1 MIKKEGR
8 RFMCRCFRVLTVL
21 VLVVSVLSSVISASY
36 AQKAQPKRY
45 YYSTPSEY
53 TKLTGKKISKYNEA
67 PQLAE
72 LVKQGKLPP
81 VERRLPDEPLVV
93 DPPEEIGKYGGVYKG
108 AGFGPTSGQV
118 DTETLRVQHILQINP
133 DLKTLTPNIVKTWG
147 VSKDFKEVT
156 LILRRGMKW
165 SDGHPF
171 TADDFMFWY
180 EDIAN
185 NTDIT
190 PVKNTAWTPGGKMM
204 VIRKINPYTIKITF
218 AASYPAVDITLAKS
232 YIYGRFF
239 APKHYLKQY
248 HIKYNPQANDI
259 AKKEGFPDWI
269 QCFRYHLAYAQ
280 DQMDTKLPDIA
291 PWVLTRIDESGNKY
305 YDRNPYYW
313 KVDTAGNQLPYI
325 DGQVVVL
332 VKDAQVRIMKLISQE
347 LHAAGENP
355 LPVKEYTLY
364 KENEKRGD
372 YTVYL
377 FNNTRGSDW
386 CVAFNLTHKD
396 PVLRKI
402 FNDVKFRQAMSLA
415 IDRKQINDVLYYGKA
430 IIRQAVPPPETSF
443 YEDWMGKYFIE
454 YDPDR
459 ASKLLDEI
467 GLKWDK
473 DRKVRLRPDGKPL
486 EIVLE
491 CTEEFAPQAEMVSE
505 MWTKVGVKTI
515 MKQEERTLF
524 YQRGQANER
533 DAAAWTFDGVAE
545 FSLRSGGLDGSA
557 GRRAFGNPI
566 NVAPLWSMWINTNG
580 ASGEEPPEI
589 IKRFYDLGSKFL
601 VTSPK
606 AREYKTLG
614 REILKISTESLWAI
628 GTSVAPRVIM
638 ISNKLGN
645 TPKEGT
651 FAYDYHFW
659 VPYMGDTWYFK
670 R

>member
-1 MIKKEGR
+1 MKRHLK
-8 RFMCRCFRVLTVL
+8 FLTVL
-21 VLVVSVLSSVISASY
+21 LLASSILLSVIPISY
-36 AQKAQPKRY
+36 AQKAQAKRF

-53 TKLTGKKISKYNEA
+53 TKVTGKKIAKYNEA
-67 PQLAE
+67 PELSE
-72 LVKQGKLPP
+72 LVRQGKLLA
-81 VERRLPDEPLVV
+81 VERRLPDEPLIVE
-93 DPPEEIGKYGGVYKG
+93 PLEGIGKYGGVYRG
-108 AGFGPTSGQV
+108 AGFGPISGQV
-118 DTETLRVQHILQINP
+118 DTETLRVQNILQINP
-133 DLKTLTPNIVKTWG
+133 DLKTITPNIVKTWG
-147 VSKDFKEVT
+147 ISKDFKEVT

-165 SDGHPF
+165 SDGQPF

-185 NTDIT
+185 NNELT

-204 VIRKINPYTIKITF
+204 EMRKINPYTIKIKF
-218 AASYPAVDITLAKS
+218 AAPYPAVDITLAKS

-259 AKKEGFPDWI
+259 AKKEGFASWV
-269 QCFRYHLAYAQ
+269 QCFQYHLAYAQ
-280 DQMDTKLPDIA
+280 DQMDTKLPDIT

-305 YDRNPYYW
+305 YDRNLYYW

-325 DGQVVVL
+325 NGQVVVL

-355 LPVKEYTLY
+355 LLVKEYTLY
-364 KENEKRGD
+364 KENEKKGD

-402 FNDVKFRQAMSLA
+402 FNDIKFRQAMSLA

-430 IIRQAVPPPETSF
+430 DIRQAVPPPETSF

-459 ASKLLDEI
+459 ANKILDEI

-473 DRKVRLRPDGKPL
+473 DKKVRLRPDGKPL
-486 EIVLE
+486 EVVLE
-491 CTEEFAPQAEMVSE
+491 CTEEFAPQSEMVSE
-505 MWTKVGVKTI
+505 MWTKIGVKTI

-524 YQRGQANER
+524 YERGTANER
-533 DAAAWTFDGVAE
+533 DVAAWTFDGVAE

-566 NVAPLWSMWINTNG
+566 NAAPLWTMWITTKG
-580 ASGEEPPEI
+580 ASGEEPPEL
-589 IKRFYDLGSKFL
+589 IKRFYETGDKFL

-606 AREYKTLG
+606 SKDYKKLG
-614 REILKISTESLWAI
+614 GELLKISTENLWAI
-628 GTSVAPRVIM
+628 GTSVSPRVIM

>member
-1 MIKKEGR
+1 MKR
-8 RFMCRCFRVLTVL
+8 QFRVLL
-21 VLVVSVLSSVISASY
+21 VLLLVGSLLLSLVQVSF
-36 AQKAQPKRY
+36 AQQAKPKRY
-45 YYSTPSEY
+45 YYSTPAEY
-53 TKLTGKKISKYNEA
+53 TKVTGKKITKYNEA
-67 PQLAE
+67 PALAE
-72 LVKQGKLPP
+72 LVKQGKLSPI
-81 VERRLPDEPLVV
+81 EKRLPDEPLVV
-93 DPPEEIGKYGGVYKG
+93 DPPEEIGKYGGEYRS
-108 AGFGPTSGQV
+108 AGFGPQSGQV
-118 DTETLRVQHILQINP
+118 DSETVRVQHLLQINP

-147 VSKDFKEVT
+147 ISKDFREVT

-165 SDGHPF
+165 SDGTPF

-180 EDIAN
+180 EDIASN
-185 NTDIT
+185 NDLT

-204 VIRKINPYTIKITF
+204 VMRKINPYTIKITF
-218 AASYPAVDITLAKS
+218 AAPYPAVDITLAKS

-248 HIKYNPQANDI
+248 HIKYNSKANEV
-259 AKKEGFPDWI
+259 AKKEGFADWI
-269 QCFRYHLAYAQ
+269 QCFNYHYAYAQ
-280 DQMDTKLPDIA
+280 NQMDTNLPDIT
-291 PWVLTRIDESGNKY
+291 PWVLTKIDEAGNKY
-305 YDRNPYYW
+305 YERNPYYW

-325 DGQVVVL
+325 DRQVVVI
-332 VKDAQVRIMKLISQE
+332 VKDAQVRIMKIISQE

-364 KENEKRGD
+364 KENEKKGD

-402 FNDVKFRQAMSLA
+402 FNDIRFRQAMSLA
-415 IDRKQINDVLYYGKA
+415 IDRKQINDVLYFGKA
-430 IIRQAVPPPETSF
+430 VIRQAVPPPETSF

-454 YDPDR
+454 YDPNK
-459 ASKLLDEI
+459 ANALLDKI

-473 DRKVRLRPDGKPL
+473 EKKVRLRPDGKPL

-524 YQRGQANER
+524 YQRGAANER

-557 GRRAFGNPI
+557 CRRAFGNPI
-566 NVAPLWSMWINTNG
+566 NAAILWSTWINTKG

-589 IKRFYDLGSKFL
+589 IKRFYEIGDKFL

-606 AREYKTLG
+606 SRDYKKLG
-614 REILKISTESLWAI
+614 GELLKIATENLWAI

-659 VPYMGDTWYFK
+659 VPYMGDTWFFK